1 MNSPSGRHVVSIRRP
16 RPDLPREPK
25 VCNFNKVWPHTQQ
38 ILWFHIAMKEA
49 MTMHESQTLK
59 DLIHH
64 VANDRF
70 REVFI
75 SVSIIDIRLK
85 H

>member
-1 MNSPSGRHVVSIRRP
+1 MHSPSCGHIVGIWWP
-16 RPDLPREPK
+16 RPDLPCKSK
-25 VCNFNKVWPHTQQ
+25 VCNFNKLWPHTQQ
-38 ILWFHIAMKEA
+38 ILWFHIAVKEA

-70 REVFI
+70 REVFF
-75 SVSIIDIRLK
+75 SVRIIYNGLK
-85 H
+85 Y